1 MTKRSALIA
10 FLMLMV
16 CSLHAQ
22 PEPDRIYM
30 PSIRT
35 VKLHPMGEPTAP
47 AILPLNGTGQLE
59 LNFDE
64 MGTGV
69 RTYYYTFQLCD
80 ADWAPV
86 QMSYFDYV
94 KGFSMVRIT
103 NYRTASITLNRYIHY
118 NAMLPDRNCMPT
130 KSGNYLLKVFAD
142 GDTSRLAFTRRI
154 LVVDQ
159 RMDVMLQIQQPF
171 NQRYFQTH
179 HRLLVN
185 VSARG
190 IDMRYPQQQVKVH
203 VLQNMRWDNRLQLTN
218 PTFVK
223 QELLQYNN
231 ETEMLMPAGKEW
243 RWLNLRSFRLLGD
256 RVRSQRNTD
265 SSFSIF
271 VQEESPRLPNQ
282 YFYFRDLNGAF
293 VNETVER
300 INPYWNA
307 DYADV
312 HFRFVPPGR
321 QPFRGKDVYVFGE
334 ITGYGKN
341 EGARMEF
348 DGEEGVYKTT
358 IPLKQGYYDY
368 IYVTRDRG
376 AVQGA
381 FSSELTES
389 DRWESEND
397 YLVLV
402 YYRELGGRYDQL
414 LGITKGSSQFRQ
426 GIR

>member
-1 MTKRSALIA
+1 MIYRGI
-10 FLMLMV
+10 V
-16 CSLHAQ
+16 CCCLLLTAGQLFAQ
-22 PEPDRIYM
+22 REPDRIYM
-30 PSIRT
+30 PGIRT
-35 VKLHPMGEPTAP
+35 VKLHPPGDPVAP
-47 AILPLNGTGQLE
+47 PILRLNGTDQLE

-64 MGTGV
+64 MGSDV

-86 QMSYFDYV
+86 QMSFFDYV
-94 KGFSMVRIT
+94 KGFSRVRIT
-103 NYRTASITLNRYIHY
+103 NYRTATITLSRYIHY
-118 NAMLPDRNCMPT
+118 HALLPDRNCVPT

-142 GDTSRLAFTRRI
+142 GDTSKLAFTRRI
-154 LVVDQ
+154 LVIDQ
-159 RMDVMLQIQQPF
+159 RMDVALQIQQPF

-179 HRLLVN
+179 HRLQVN

-190 IDMRYPQQQVKVH
+190 LDLRYPQQQVKVNI
-203 VLQNMRWDNRLQLTN
+203 LQNMRWDNRLQLSN
-218 PTFVK
+218 PTFIR
-223 QELLQYNN
+223 QDLLQYSN

-265 SSFSIF
+265 SSFALF
-271 VQEESPRLPNQ
+271 VQDERPRLPNQ
-282 YFYFRDLNGAF
+282 YFYFRDLNGGF
-293 VNETVER
+293 LNETVER

-312 HFRFVPPGR
+312 HFRFLPPGG
-321 QPFRGKDVYVFGE
+321 QPFRGKDLYVFGE

-341 EGARMEF
+341 EGAKMTF
-348 DGEEGVYKTT
+348 DASSGAYVTT

-368 IYVTRDRG
+368 MFATRERETG
-376 AVQGA
+376 P
-381 FSSELTES
+381 FSTESTES
-389 DRWESEND
+389 DRWETEND

-414 LGITKGSSQFRQ
+414 LGITRGSSQFRE
-426 GIR
+426 GGR

>member
-1 MTKRSALIA
+1 MIYRVI
-10 FLMLMV
+10 V
-16 CSLHAQ
+16 CCCLLLTAGPLFAQ
-22 PEPDRIYM
+22 REPDRIYM
-30 PSIRT
+30 PGIRT
-35 VKLHPMGEPTAP
+35 VKLHPPGDPVAP
-47 AILPLNGTGQLE
+47 PILRLNGTDQLE

-64 MGTGV
+64 MGSDV

-86 QMSYFDYV
+86 QMSFFDYV
-94 KGFSMVRIT
+94 KGFSRVRIT
-103 NYRTASITLNRYIHY
+103 NYRTATITLSRYIHY
-118 NAMLPDRNCMPT
+118 NALLPDRNCVPT

-142 GDTSRLAFTRRI
+142 GDTSKLAFTRRI
-154 LVVDQ
+154 LVIDQ
-159 RMDVMLQIQQPF
+159 RMDVALQIQQPF

-179 HRLLVN
+179 HRLQVN

-190 IDMRYPQQQVKVH
+190 LDLRYPQQQVKVNI
-203 VLQNMRWDNRLQLTN
+203 LQNMRWDNRLQLSN
-218 PTFVK
+218 PTFIR
-223 QELLQYNN
+223 QDLLQYSN

-265 SSFSIF
+265 SSFALF
-271 VQEESPRLPNQ
+271 VQDERPRLPNQ
-282 YFYFRDLNGAF
+282 YFYFRDLNGGF

-300 INPYWNA
+300 INAYWNA

-312 HFRFVPPGR
+312 HFRFLPPGG
-321 QPFRGKDVYVFGE
+321 QPFRGKDLYVFGE

-341 EGARMEF
+341 EGAKMTF
-348 DGEEGVYKTT
+348 DPPSGAYVTT

-368 IYVTRDRG
+368 MFATRERETG
-376 AVQGA
+376 P
-381 FSSELTES
+381 FSTESTES
-389 DRWESEND
+389 DRWETEND

-414 LGITKGSSQFRQ
+414 LGITRGSSQFRE
-426 GIR
+426 GGR